1 MPDDRI
7 AEYLAKAEEC
17 RTESARAAHQ
27 DEKVAWLRMA
37 EDWLKLSRAVK
48 IEAEEY
54 EQHKTRIDGHKH
66 PLHESKIV
74 SR

>member
-1 MPDDRI
+1 MPDDLI

-17 RTESARAAHQ
+17 RTEAATAAHQ

-37 EDWLKLSRAVK
+37 EDWLKLSRSVRF
-48 IEAEEY
+48 EAAEDER
-54 EQHKTRIDGHKH
+54 HNTRIDGHEH
-66 PLHESKIV
+66 PIHDSKIV